1 MQIVDHWQLVAGI
14 HNDSVRGTRQTR
26 KVDVTG
32 KIARN
37 GTGHAEHHGTGR
49 VDNVVARTE
58 VPPEA
63 LAAERHRIIVPW
75 AALDGA
81 LHPHHAACGSISFQE
96 RNGCR
101 VRSDEITQECVIPV
115 TDDDSIIAEVNRR
128 QVSGRKL
135 GVSVP
140 VSNDGVLKDGEPP
153 RIVRLK

>member
-1 MQIVDHWQLVAGI
+1 MQIVDDWQLVVGI
-14 HNDSVRGTRQTR
+14 HNDGVRRTRQTR

-81 LHPHHAACGSISFQE
+81 LHPHHTACGSISFQE

-101 VRSDEITQECVIPV
+101 VRSDEITQGFIVPV
-115 TDDDSIIAEVNRR
+115 ANDYSIIAEVHRS
-128 QVSGRKL
+128 QV
-135 GVSVP
+135 
-140 VSNDGVLKDGEPP
+140 
-153 RIVRLK
+153 